1 MKMEKKLLSDFT
13 ENEFLDFV
21 TGICKDTYKTEGEH
35 ILAVLAF
42 EKLTEHPA
50 GSDLIYYP
58 ENGADNTPEGI
69 IKTIKKWR
77 TDEGKSG
84 FNVK

>member
-1 MKMEKKLLSDFT
+1 MEKKALSDFT

-21 TGICKDTYKTEGEH
+21 TSICKDTYKTEKEH
-35 ILAVLAF
+35 ILAVLSF

-58 ENGADNTPEGI
+58 ENGVDNTPEGI
-69 IKTIKKWR
+69 VKTR
-77 TDEGKSG
+77 PPGRADEGKSG
-84 FNVK
+84 FKPV